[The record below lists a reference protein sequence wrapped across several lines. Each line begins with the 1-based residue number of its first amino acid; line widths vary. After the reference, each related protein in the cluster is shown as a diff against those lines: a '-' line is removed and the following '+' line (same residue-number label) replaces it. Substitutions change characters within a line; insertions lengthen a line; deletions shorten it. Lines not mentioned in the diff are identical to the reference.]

1 MTVIEIEHGRQDQA
15 KGKQIKG
22 AAGDLQRGSL
32 EGIDITRKVAFHS
45 INHMPYADSR
55 YHLDKGIDPE
65 TEQGESL
72 VFEAEKY
79 GYEPFQQIVEDGD
92 LGQQDGRFVKSAP
105 LAI

>member
-1 MTVIEIEHGRQDQA
+1 MTMIKVDHGCKDQA

-22 AAGDLQRGSL
+22 AAGNLQRCAL
-32 EGIDITRKVAFHS
+32 EGIDITREVAFHS

-65 TEQGESL
+65 TEQREGL

-92 LGQQDGRFVKSAP
+92 LGQQDGRFV
-105 LAI
+105 